1 VYFNTTKAKK
11 GILGFVEI
19 DGKLVNIGSKT
30 RKNFIMT
37 VLLYDSAN
45 HTIGSDDRVSTLQL

>member
-1 VYFNTTKAKK
+1 MYLNIRKVKK

-19 DGKLVNIGSKT
+19 DSKLVNTGSKT
-30 RKNFIMT
+30 HKDLIMT

-45 HTIGSDDRVSTLQL
+45 HTIGSDDRVPIIQL